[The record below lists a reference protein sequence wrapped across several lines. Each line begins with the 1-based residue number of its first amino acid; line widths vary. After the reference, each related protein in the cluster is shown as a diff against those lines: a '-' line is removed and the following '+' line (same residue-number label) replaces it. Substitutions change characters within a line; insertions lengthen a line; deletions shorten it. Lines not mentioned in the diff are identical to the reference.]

1 MKNFLL
7 KTWLMTFMLVLGT
20 STAWADW
27 TRCTAVSDLTS
38 GGTFIIG
45 YEAKAN
51 SGVIVPMKNS
61 GGTATTTAAGYMA
74 AFTTGIDMAS
84 VTKTEDYEV
93 SIVTSSVKDAVC
105 IKIGDSY
112 LGNTNTKNNCKLF
125 SEESINTAFG
135 VSCGENDVFTFR
147 IAANATYNTLQY
159 NSSSGSE
166 RFAVY
171 SATQKNLVVY
181 KKTNNAGAATLQ
193 SISIGGDYTKSFYT
207 GDKFYFGG
215 TVTANYSD
223 NSSKDVTAKTE
234 FNGYNPSMVGQQTVT
249 ASYTEG
255 EVTKTA
261 NYNITVSDFTA
272 TAGTYTIDLNKE
284 FYGLQTTGNNA
295 AEQSAEKR
303 GVTVVSG
310 CTSSAGTKTYY
321 DAAHIRYYVDSYLK
335 LTAPAGYV
343 LTKVEFVEPES
354 NKSWG
359 ATDTEGITVNAGTYT
374 NSTKT
379 WTGTAS
385 NIDFSF
391 SKQCRA
397 AAIIVTYKEAES
409 VVVPTLTS
417 IEVTGTPEALWLNGD
432 FNHNG
437 ITVNANWSNG
447 DVTNVTN
454 YCEFTGYDMSVAGD
468 QTVTVT
474 YEDKTTTYTLTVK
487 DNRFAS
493 LAALVAAGA
502 PTAEGTPVTVTLTN
516 DVIKSI
522 FKTNKGE
529 RRGIFVEVG
538 GHEIEIYC
546 KGLPEDWIAGGT
558 VSGTLKNCS
567 WKLFGTQEPYT
578 WELLP
583 ADWSELT
590 YTAPA
595 APVLYT
601 VTITTPEHGSLVV
614 KNGDTTITNGSK
626 VEAETELSLEATP
639 DVDYEFV
646 KFVATDELGEH
657 GITKTIWTVKGD
669 VTFTA
674 VFQEV
679 LQDPSVTWD
688 LSKYDDKVK
697 ADRDEIIW
705 NSEQA
710 SMKATIGSSPANN
723 YYPDVEHQDRKKTH
737 FYKDGTFSVT
747 PKNGITIT
755 AIKIY
760 STNDASTKTSLWGE
774 SEWSNAV
781 SVTTVENI
789 ITIVPTDGKQAVSA
803 KIAGT
808 VGATGVKVYYTGTAI
823 PDPDP
828 VEYKI
833 SIEENIVGGTISVSP
848 STAVAGAT
856 ITLKATPDDGYKFT
870 SWSVNMAE
878 GNKTVNVTSNRFIMP
893 EGDVVVSAIFTKQE
907 VTPDT
912 PEEHTIVCKDVTW
925 TKGKDENGKEQT
937 LSVTANGYTVLC
949 QKNDGSAVPGFYG
962 GTDYNDVRV
971 YANGSI
977 TISSEKPFTSII
989 FNISTQGLKRLAPI
1003 TADCGTVATQTSG
1016 DKMVIWTSDK
1026 GVKSVTFTV
1035 GEKADYGSDGSSKAG
1050 QLDFTSIDII
1060 SAATIGDLVKYI
1072 EGLLNKE
1079 GTLDELQSIIN
1090 SILCK

>member
-7 KTWLMTFMLVLGT
+7 KTWLILVCLIVGSASAWAKTYTKVTDASTLKAGDVIILACDTKNVYAGPMGDNTYFSSVSDRTDAIEITLGGNTGNWTLTTTEGTIQAIKAKELIKANGT
-20 STAWADW
+20 STW
-27 TRCTAVSDLTS
+27 TITIENGNATIANTKTSCGSILYNASSPRFCNYASGQTAIQIYKVGEGEETGTGGTETGGSEGGNTEEGDVYTYTKKNLSEITTTDDVIVVWTTQNGSYTLTNHNGTSNAPTAVKVDIA
-38 GGTFIIG
+38 GD
-45 YEAKAN
+45 K
-51 SGVIVPMKNS
+51 
-61 GGTATTTAAGYMA
+61 ATTTATNVNWKLDYNSTSGKITLYKADDTAKWLYTTNNNNGVRVGTNDNKT
-74 AFTTGIDMAS
+74 FTIQDNYLYNEG
-84 VTKTEDYEV
+84 TKR
-93 SIVTSSVKDAVC
+93 
-105 IKIGDSY
+105 Y
-112 LGNTNTKNNCKLF
+112 LGVYSSQDIRCYTTSTATNIADQTIAFYAKEGTGGIEQPILDPAISNFVKTQYVTHNINDGAVNVAQYLNIPNDYTG
-125 SEESINTAFG
+125 SITTSINGTQNEAQQY
-135 VSCGENDVFTFR
+135 SCNGTEVTFYSEGKYKVDVVASAVAGKYAETK
-147 IAANATYNTLQY
+147 
-159 NSSSGSE
+159 GSIN
-166 RFAVY
+166 F
-171 SATQKNLVVY
+171 
-181 KKTNNAGAATLQ
+181 
-193 SISIGGDYTKSFYT
+193 
-207 GDKFYFGG
+207 
-215 TVTANYSD
+215 TVTRPA
-223 NSSKDVTAKTE
+223 E
-234 FNGYNPSMVGQQTVT
+234 
-249 ASYTEG
+249 YT
-255 EVTKTA
+255 
-261 NYNITVSDFTA
+261 
-272 TAGTYTIDLNKE
+272 
-284 FYGLQTTGNNA
+284 
-295 AEQSAEKR
+295 
-303 GVTVVSG
+303 
-310 CTSSAGTKTYY
+310 
-321 DAAHIRYYVDSYLK
+321 
-335 LTAPAGYV
+335 
-343 LTKVEFVEPES
+343 
-354 NKSWG
+354 
-359 ATDTEGITVNAGTYT
+359 
-374 NSTKT
+374 
-379 WTGTAS
+379 
-385 NIDFSF
+385 
-391 SKQCRA
+391 
-397 AAIIVTYKEAES
+397 
-409 VVVPTLTS
+409 
-417 IEVTGTPEALWLNGD
+417 
-432 FNHNG
+432 
-437 ITVNANWSNG
+437 
-447 DVTNVTN
+447 
-454 YCEFTGYDMSVAGD
+454 
-468 QTVTVT
+468 
-474 YEDKTTTYTLTVK
+474 
-487 DNRFAS
+487 S

-502 PTAEGTPVTVTLTN
+502 PTAEGTTVTVTLT
-516 DVIKSI
+516 DEVIKSI
-522 FKTNKGE
+522 FKTSGGE
-529 RRGIFVEVG
+529 RRGIYLKASDQEV
-538 GHEIEIYC
+538 EIYC
-546 KGLPEDWIAGGT
+546 TKPIPKEWAVGGT
-558 VSGTLKNCS
+558 VSGTLTNCK
-567 WKLFGTQEPYT
+567 WQLYGNKEPYT
-578 WELLP
+578 WELCP

-590 YTAPA
+590 YTAPVD
-595 APVLYT
+595 PVLYT
-601 VTITTPEHGSLVV
+601 VTISAPEHGSLVV

-646 KFVATDELGEH
+646 KFVATDESGEH

-833 SIEENIVGGTISVSP
+833 SIEENIVGGTISFSP

-878 GNKTVNVTSNRFIMP
+878 GNETVNVTSNRFIMP

-912 PEEHTIVCKDVTW
+912 PEEHTIVCKDVKW
-925 TKGKDENGKEQT
+925 IIGKDENGKNQT
-937 LSVTANGYTVLC
+937 LSVTANGYNVLC
-949 QKNDGSAVPGFYG
+949 QKNAGSSAPFFASN
-962 GTDYNDVRV
+962 DYDVRV

-977 TISSEKPFTSII
+977 TISSDKPFTSII
-989 FNISTQGLKRLAPI
+989 FNISKQGLKRLAPI
-1003 TADCGTVATQTSG
+1003 TSNCGNVTDQNSG
-1016 DKMVIWTSDK
+1016 DNKVTWTSEE
-1026 GVKSVTFTV
+1026 GVTSVTFTV
-1035 GEKADYGSDGSSKAG
+1035 GEKADYGSDGSSNAG

-1060 SAATIGDLVKYI
+1060 SATTIGDLVKYI

-1090 SILCK
+1090 SILRK